1 MIFKLLCYNIGALSF
16 LVGSVLFLHSLLAAC
31 PDAGAWFMEVGS
43 VAYTAGTLL
52 DLHAARQ
59 AANPRGGRHG
69 AAGRRWG
76 TGTTHFSMTDI
87 HTLSATPI
95 PGACGC
101 TEEKAVVAAAWLY
114 VIGVM
119 PFFVLGSLCFL
130 NRAHTLWGDTA
141 DIAGLVLFLIG
152 GVPYSVGA
160 WLDVKVL
167 QWRQQCT
174 DAISPIAAAI
184 PILPAVGVLI
194 WSVGCAL
201 DFPGEDIAKTDLAAV
216 MFIVGSILFCIS
228 VGISNV
234 LLWMDRYS
242 LSHGTPDQL
251 SWPTQHSETLTDVMR
266 LSDDSV
272 GSPQHQCDGRES
284 SDTQV

>member
-1 MIFKLLCYNIGALSF
+1 MAH
-16 LVGSVLFLHSLLAAC
+16 VV
-31 PDAGAWFMEVGS
+31 
-43 VAYTAGTLL
+43 
-52 DLHAARQ
+52 
-59 AANPRGGRHG
+59 
-69 AAGRRWG
+69 
-76 TGTTHFSMTDI
+76 
-87 HTLSATPI
+87 HTSY
-95 PGACGC
+95 
-101 TEEKAVVAAAWLY
+101 E
-114 VIGVM
+114 
-119 PFFVLGSLCFL
+119 
-130 NRAHTLWGDTA
+130 
-141 DIAGLVLFLIG
+141 
-152 GVPYSVGA
+152 
-160 WLDVKVL
+160 
-167 QWRQQCT
+167 
-174 DAISPIAAAI
+174 AISPLAAAI
-184 PILPAVGVLI
+184 PSCHRCHKCHIRHKAHVNNGFLCNPHCFPIGGVRIHHCSPGEGVLI